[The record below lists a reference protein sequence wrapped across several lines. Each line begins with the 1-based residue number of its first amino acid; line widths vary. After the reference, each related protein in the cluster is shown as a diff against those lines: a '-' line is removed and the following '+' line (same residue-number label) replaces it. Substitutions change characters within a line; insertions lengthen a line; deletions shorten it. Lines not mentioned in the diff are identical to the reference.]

1 MGIQQNQK
9 TQEQLEVVLSSAVP
23 TQGRLILVVED
34 DESLAVWIADYLNSQ
49 GYDVSVASNGVD
61 AVTLI
66 KEDNPDLVLLD
77 VNLPG
82 KDGFDVCREARAFYH
97 NPILM
102 MTARLEETDE
112 VLGLELGANDYVTK
126 PVRPRAL
133 LARIKGL
140 LKRNEPEPDT
150 TAEHTQRISFGRF
163 TIDAAS
169 RTTWLNEEVVNISSN
184 EFDVLWYLVT
194 HAGQIVSREQLL
206 QEIRGIEYDGFDRS
220 MDVLVSRV
228 RRKLGSAKYPDRI
241 KTVWGKGYLFVTDAW
256 DL

>member
-1 MGIQQNQK
+1 M
-9 TQEQLEVVLSSAVP
+9 SAVAP
-23 TQGRLILVVED
+23 SQGKHILVVED
-34 DESLAVWIADYLNSQ
+34 DESLAVWVADYLNGQ
-49 GYDVSVASNGVD
+49 GYDVSLATNGVD
-61 AVTLI
+61 AITLI
-66 KEDNPDLVLLD
+66 KEDEPDLVLLD
-77 VNLPG
+77 INLPG
-82 KDGFDVCREARAFYH
+82 KDGFDVCREVRAFYPH
-97 NPILM
+97 PILM

-140 LKRNEPEPDT
+140 LKRDDT
-150 TAEHTQRISFGRF
+150 E
-163 TIDAAS
+163 IDAKDTESHRIQYGKFVIDSAS
-169 RTTWLNEEVVNISSN
+169 RTTWLNDEVVNISSN

-194 HAGQIVSREQLL
+194 HAGEIVSREQLL
-206 QEIRGIEYDGFDRS
+206 KDIRGIEYDGFDRS

-256 DL
+256 DS

>member
-1 MGIQQNQK
+1 
-9 TQEQLEVVLSSAVP
+9 LSSNAP
-23 TQGRLILVVED
+23 SQGKHILVVED
-34 DESLAVWIADYLNSQ
+34 DESLAVWVADYLNSQ
-49 GYDVSVASNGVD
+49 GYDVSVATNGID

-66 KEDNPDLVLLD
+66 KEDEPDLVLLD
-77 VNLPG
+77 INLPG
-82 KDGFDVCREARAFYH
+82 KDGFDVCREVRAFYQH
-97 NPILM
+97 PILM

-140 LKRNEPEPDT
+140 LKRDVSESETLEPS
-150 TAEHTQRISFGRF
+150 AQKISYGQF

-169 RTTWLNEEVVNISSN
+169 RTTWLNNEVINISSN

-194 HAGQIVSREQLL
+194 HAGEIVSREQLL
-206 QEIRGIEYDGFDRS
+206 QDIRGIEYDGFDRS

-228 RRKLGSAKYPDRI
+228 RRKLGIAKYPDRI

-256 DL
+256 DA

>member
-1 MGIQQNQK
+1 M
-9 TQEQLEVVLSSAVP
+9 SSHVP
-23 TQGRLILVVED
+23 SQGKQILVVED
-34 DESLAVWIADYLNSQ
+34 DESLAVWVADYLTGQ
-49 GYDVSVASNGVD
+49 GYDVSVANHGVD
-61 AVTLI
+61 AIALI
-66 KEDNPDLVLLD
+66 KDDNPDLVLLD

-112 VLGLELGANDYVTK
+112 VLGLELGANDYITK

-140 LKRNEPEPDT
+140 LKRQDPEPESPDLNG
-150 TAEHTQRISFGRF
+150 HRISFGRF

-169 RTTWLNEEVVNISSN
+169 RTTWLNEEIINVSSN

-194 HAGQIVSREQLL
+194 HAGQIVSRDQLL
-206 QEIRGIEYDGFDRS
+206 QDIRGIEYDGFDRS

-228 RRKLGSAKYPDRI
+228 RRKLGSAKHPDRI

-256 DL
+256 DV

>member
-1 MGIQQNQK
+1 M
-9 TQEQLEVVLSSAVP
+9 SSNAP
-23 TQGRLILVVED
+23 SQGKHILVVED
-34 DESLAVWIADYLNSQ
+34 DESLAVWVADYLNSQ
-49 GYDVSVASNGVD
+49 GYDVSVATNGID

-66 KEDNPDLVLLD
+66 KEDEPDLVLLD
-77 VNLPG
+77 INLPG
-82 KDGFDVCREARAFYH
+82 KDGFDVCREVRAFYQH
-97 NPILM
+97 PILM

-140 LKRNEPEPDT
+140 LKRDVSESETLEPS
-150 TAEHTQRISFGRF
+150 AQKISYGQF

-169 RTTWLNEEVVNISSN
+169 RTTWLNNEVINISSN

-194 HAGQIVSREQLL
+194 HAGEIVSREQLL
-206 QEIRGIEYDGFDRS
+206 QDIRGIEYDGFDRS

-256 DL
+256 DA

>member
-1 MGIQQNQK
+1 
-9 TQEQLEVVLSSAVP
+9 
-23 TQGRLILVVED
+23 
-34 DESLAVWIADYLNSQ
+34 
-49 GYDVSVASNGVD
+49 
-61 AVTLI
+61 
-66 KEDNPDLVLLD
+66 
-77 VNLPG
+77 
-82 KDGFDVCREARAFYH
+82 
-97 NPILM
+97 M

-140 LKRNEPEPDT
+140 LKRDVSESET
-150 TAEHTQRISFGRF
+150 LELSAQKISYGQF

-169 RTTWLNEEVVNISSN
+169 RTTWLNNEVINISSN

-194 HAGQIVSREQLL
+194 HAGEIVSREQLL
-206 QEIRGIEYDGFDRS
+206 QDIRGIEYDGFDRS

-256 DL
+256 DA